1 MRWEAT
7 TRAEGRAK
15 DETLP
20 SGCVERSLR
29 SFPPRGS
36 AGQRLNGGSVTGVQQ
51 QQNNNN
57 EDKDYEKEERCSCE
71 DSQGVTNNNVSSDP

>member
-29 SFPPRGS
+29 SFPVSHHAAQPVNAS
-36 AGQRLNGGSVTGVQQ
+36 TGDQ
-51 QQNNNN
+51 
-57 EDKDYEKEERCSCE
+57 
-71 DSQGVTNNNVSSDP
+71 